1 MKLMILSMKVMLA
14 DDSDY
19 VRLSLRKMLSRNP
32 MIDGIIEAETISKAK
47 EVLELEMPD
56 VLILDLSFPE
66 GSGFEVLGYARAK
79 GLVKIIVILTNYPGS
94 PMKNRSFR
102 EGADFFFDKSNE
114 FMKVID
120 VINKLSKDCTV
131 GDTNEGIGSGTEQQE
146 ISAMN

>member
-1 MKLMILSMKVMLA
+1 MKVMLA

-19 VRLSLRKMLSRNP
+19 VRLSLTKMLSRNRR
-32 MIDGIIEAETISKAK
+32 IDRIVEAETICKAK
-47 EVLELEMPD
+47 SLLELEMPD

-66 GSGFEVLGYARAK
+66 GSGFEVLGFARAM
-79 GLVKIIVILTNYPGS
+79 GLVKIVIILTNYPGD

-120 VINKLSKDCTV
+120 VIDILTNDDKEAASSDIAIAKKDLPEV
-131 GDTNEGIGSGTEQQE
+131 SMTEL
-146 ISAMN
+146 